1 MVLLL
6 LLEDDDA
13 VVTASSTSL
22 FPFNQVA
29 YAKYVLRIVQN
40 AETLHKIEVHLYE
53 REINGRREV
62 LNATFVSSQLL
73 LDAHTLQV
81 DTLFLLFEDVQP
93 LHLER

>member
-40 AETLHKIEVHLYE
+40 AETLHKRLKYI
-53 REINGRREV
+53 
-62 LNATFVSSQLL
+62 FVK
-73 LDAHTLQV
+73 
-81 DTLFLLFEDVQP
+81 EK
-93 LHLER
+93 